1 MIAGK
6 KPVLPVLCIL
16 SCIYFLLFIPPN
28 LTGSK
33 DPNMLVITGLEDLN
47 GLGIYP
53 SDEYAQYQCLLRMLR
68 LGNTWQETVYNMLA
82 YRHWQFGYPFFL
94 ISAIAVAPVKV
105 LCNHMPGINCTTAS
119 MLILRQLSVLF
130 TLISIWLLI
139 NMWTGFRYFMRS
151 IALFIFLAAIPDI
164 VGNNMWWHPDSL
176 VTLFVVLTI
185 FALYKDGLR
194 FGAWFYGAACFC
206 GLATGTKV
214 IGLYLFLTIASYLLL
229 GLANNKIKF
238 SGLIRYGIIFLLIMA
253 ATVII
258 TNPLLLISK
267 FRKEIFYSLSFHKEL
282 NEFSGAFYQSSPAG
296 ILIKPVRWYT
306 ESLVPSFGFWWLY
319 LIALCL
325 CIASI
330 LYDPP
335 KRLLTILIVTWILPF
350 SLYLLF
356 FVQNRSGRYFIPVV
370 LPFLSVLGNVKIFNF
385 NYQQASKK
393 IIQLSGICGLILL
406 CAVQLF
412 YYTGTN
418 INSYRHMVEKEKA
431 NPAIEF
437 YHKLNDIYFSILPA
451 NKPVK
456 ILLQYFIYL
465 PPNKNFFLTNL
476 DFFGNMTHKAPELA
490 DPDLIIVDR
499 ADVEMLA
506 DPKVV
511 DTTFDKEAAQSMQQ
525 FYSQAK
531 NNSLKGYS
539 LLLATERYLAFKK
552 TS

>member
-33 DPNMLVITGLEDLN
+33 DPNMPLITGSQDLN
-47 GLGIYP
+47 HLGIYP
-53 SDEYAQYQCLLRMLR
+53 SDEYAQYQSLLRMMR
-68 LGNTWQETVYNMLA
+68 PGKTWKETLYNLLT

-94 ISAIAVAPVKV
+94 ISAIAASPAII

-119 MLILRQLSVLF
+119 MLVLRQLSVLF
-130 TLISIWLLI
+130 MLISIWFLI
-139 NMWTGFRYFMRS
+139 YMWTGFRYFLRS
-151 IALFIFLAAIPDI
+151 IVLFIFLAAIPDI

-185 FALYKDGLR
+185 FALFKDDLR

-214 IGLYLFLTIASYLLL
+214 IGLYFFLTIASYLFI

-238 SGLIRYGIIFLLIMA
+238 YGLVRYGIMFLLIMA

-258 TNPLLLISK
+258 TNPLLLIAK

-282 NEFSGAFYQSSPAG
+282 NEFGGTLYQSSPAG
-296 ILIKPVRWYT
+296 ILINPVRWYT
-306 ESLVPSFGFWWLY
+306 ESLVHSYGFWWLY

-335 KRLLTILIVTWILPF
+335 KRLLTLLTVTWILPF

-356 FVQNRSGRYFIPVV
+356 FVQNRSGRYFIPVL
-370 LPFLSVLGNVKIFNF
+370 LPLLSILGNVKISKFAV
-385 NYQQASKK
+385 QQAAKK
-393 IIQLSGICGLILL
+393 AVHLSIICGLILL

-418 INSYRHMVEKEKA
+418 ISSYRQMVQKEKA
-431 NPAIEF
+431 SPAIEF
-437 YHKLNDIYFSILPA
+437 YHKLNDIYFSRLPA

-456 ILLQYFIYL
+456 ILLQWFIYL
-465 PPNKNFFLTNL
+465 PPNKNFFLTIL
-476 DFFGNMTHKAPELA
+476 DFYRNMTHKAPELA
-490 DPDLIIVDR
+490 DPDLIILDR
-499 ADVEMLA
+499 ADVEKLA

-511 DTTFDKEAAQSMQQ
+511 DTVFHKESAQSMQQ

-539 LLLATERYLAFKK
+539 LLLATERYLAFEKK
-552 TS
+552 P